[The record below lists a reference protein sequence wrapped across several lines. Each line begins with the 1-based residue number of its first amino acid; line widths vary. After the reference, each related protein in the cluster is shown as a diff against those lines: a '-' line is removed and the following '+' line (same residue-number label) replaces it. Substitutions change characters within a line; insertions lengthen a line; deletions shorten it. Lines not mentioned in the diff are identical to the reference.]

1 MRDTN
6 RVNKLP
12 ILQASGVNNARQAG
26 TDKID
31 ALMKSDRVETSLAEV
46 LAVYSDRNTCDI
58 KSLRT
63 GGKHKDVPC
72 LTKGGLIDDEVYGEI
87 DLPAVGDRVILMFL
101 ESRETLPM
109 IVGFIFPFLH
119 SKYASGTPVKSSS
132 KAHTTTF
139 FEENKPK
146 TYKKIFKS
154 GTTIEVQEDGSLI
167 IETPGGN
174 YLHIN
179 ETDGEIIIEDV
190 TNSNKMTM
198 DSSGLLLEDA
208 NGNDI
213 AMAAGKVTINS
224 NWEVSQ

>member
-6 RVNKLP
+6 RANKLP

-26 TDKID
+26 TDKLD
-31 ALMKSDRVETSLAEV
+31 ALMKSDRVEMSLAEV

-101 ESRETLPM
+101 EGRETLPM
-109 IVGFIFPFLH
+109 IVGFIFPFLY
-119 SKYASGTPVKSSS
+119 SKYASGTPVKSGS

-154 GTTIEVQEDGSLI
+154 GTTIEAKEDGSLV

-174 YLHIN
+174 YIYIN
-179 ETDGEIIIEDV
+179 ETDGELIIEDV
-190 TNSNKMTM
+190 TNSNKITM
-198 DSSGLLLEDA
+198 DSSGMLLEDA

-213 AMAAGKVTINS
+213 AMVAGKVTING
-224 NWEVSQ
+224 NLEVAQ